1 MPFVS
6 IRILNEHLQERKDE
20 ISQRVTEAISD
31 VTKLP
36 KDAIWV
42 VFEEITNEDWF
53 VGGKTVKAIR
63 SENG

>member
-6 IRILNEHLQERKDE
+6 IRILNEHSQERKDE
-20 ISQRVTEAISD
+20 ISRRVTDAISD

-42 VFEEITNEDWF
+42 VFEDITNEDWF

-63 SENG
+63 SGKG